1 MIIVRSDNFRE
12 HTNVTRHSKLYLNAC
27 HLLAKRSRQSEIA
40 ILENEVQALQN
51 CTFRPRTTN
60 LPICRKSQLPCG
72 TKSVIERLRNA
83 HEQKQKLDQLLTPRQ
98 PMKQPRAT
106 TFKRPI
112 KPQGIRVEVV
122 GNGTDNGKQVTIGEF
137 VIHPTK
143 DPMAEAQRF
152 GVDNKLSEKQI
163 QRLQSKLHSSM
174 NSLKS

>member
-1 MIIVRSDNFRE
+1 
-12 HTNVTRHSKLYLNAC
+12 
-27 HLLAKRSRQSEIA
+27 
-40 ILENEVQALQN
+40 
-51 CTFRPRTTN
+51 
-60 LPICRKSQLPCG
+60 
-72 TKSVIERLRNA
+72 
-83 HEQKQKLDQLLTPRQ
+83 
-98 PMKQPRAT
+98 MKQPRAT